1 MIISDAPFT
10 GYLMLQRST
19 ESDAAPDHKGW
30 RGKLVYLM
38 GIMTIEPMMFV
49 QVRIMIMMMIIRM
62 IMIIMTQGLAGG
74 ISGIATD
81 QMILYKIC
89 RGK

>member
-49 QVRIMIMMMIIRM
+49 QVRIMIMMRM
-62 IMIIMTQGLAGG
+62 KIMIIMTQGLAGG

>member
-1 MIISDAPFT
+1 
-10 GYLMLQRST
+10 
-19 ESDAAPDHKGW
+19 
-30 RGKLVYLM
+30 
-38 GIMTIEPMMFV
+38 MTIEPMMFV
-49 QVRIMIMMMIIRM
+49 QVRMMMMRMRMMMIM
-62 IMIIMTQGLAGG
+62 ITMTQGLAGG

>member
-1 MIISDAPFT
+1 
-10 GYLMLQRST
+10 MLQRST

>member
-1 MIISDAPFT
+1 M
-10 GYLMLQRST
+10 QRST
-19 ESDAAPDHKGW
+19 ESDAAPDPPGW

-49 QVRIMIMMMIIRM
+49 QVRIMIMMRM
-62 IMIIMTQGLAGG
+62 KIMIIMTQGLAGG

>member
-1 MIISDAPFT
+1 
-10 GYLMLQRST
+10 MLQRSSQS
-19 ESDAAPDHKGW
+19 EADPGSLSW
-30 RGKLVYLM
+30 RGGVVHLL

-49 QVRIMIMMMIIRM
+49 
-62 IMIIMTQGLAGG
+62 QGLAGG